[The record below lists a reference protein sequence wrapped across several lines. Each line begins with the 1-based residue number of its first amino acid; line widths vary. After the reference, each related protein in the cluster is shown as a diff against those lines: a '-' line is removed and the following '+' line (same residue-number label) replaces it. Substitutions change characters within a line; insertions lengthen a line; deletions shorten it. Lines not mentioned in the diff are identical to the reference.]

1 MGSKRIEEDQN
12 IRSGFLDACLDLLLI
27 LTGSCLFLLC
37 FFAFGSF
44 GFIGAWTLFGS
55 RILVLGS

>member
-27 LTGSCLFLLC
+27 LTGS
-37 FFAFGSF
+37 
-44 GFIGAWTLFGS
+44 
-55 RILVLGS
+55 